1 MRAAEL
7 ADTTSSAAVQITP
20 ARVPFHGGV
29 RAAPFRRGIPAEPK
43 RVSGV
48 PGPGCLALVNTL
60 RLPSGSGRRNW
71 HFLGI
76 ETSRLRVPRR
86 AKLGEKLAL

>member
-29 RAAPFRRGIPAEPK
+29 RAAPFPRGHPGGAKARFGSPGTRMSGFGKYPA
-43 RVSGV
+43 
-48 PGPGCLALVNTL
+48 AT
-60 RLPSGSGRRNW
+60 
-71 HFLGI
+71 
-76 ETSRLRVPRR
+76 
-86 AKLGEKLAL
+86 